1 MLFRYC
7 CPLKSLN
14 VLRIIANIQYNTIQF
29 TYLISFI
36 LGHED
41 LSGNQ
46 GMWDQLEALKWVQ
59 RNIASFGGNKN
70 KVTIF
75 GESAGKVI
83 HPMYYI

>member
-1 MLFRYC
+1 MGMYQIHL
-7 CPLKSLN
+7 PNL
-14 VLRIIANIQYNTIQF
+14 
-29 TYLISFI
+29 I
-36 LGHED
+36 LGNED

-83 HPMYYI
+83 YPKYYMLWHNEFHVI

>member
-1 MLFRYC
+1 MAKQCSF
-7 CPLKSLN
+7 
-14 VLRIIANIQYNTIQF
+14 V
-29 TYLISFI
+29 LISHNLI

-83 HPMYYI
+83 YPKFYKQYALAHEMSFM

>member
-1 MLFRYC
+1 MGMYQILL
-7 CPLKSLN
+7 PNL
-14 VLRIIANIQYNTIQF
+14 
-29 TYLISFI
+29 I

-75 GESAGKVI
+75 GESAGKVTYPKY
-83 HPMYYI
+83 HKKYAYALVHEMSFVWVSLF

>member
-1 MLFRYC
+1 MAKQCPFVSIYLTLF
-7 CPLKSLN
+7 
-14 VLRIIANIQYNTIQF
+14 
-29 TYLISFI
+29 
-36 LGHED
+36 LGHEG

-83 HPMYYI
+83 YPKYYIKYALAHEMSFMWFSLF